1 MIKIIFVVLTIMII
15 CVLAPVLVGIGVHF
29 TTNYN

>member
-1 MIKIIFVVLTIMII
+1 MAKIIFAVLAIMII
-15 CVLAPVLVGIGVHF
+15 CVLVPILVGIGVHF

>member
-1 MIKIIFVVLTIMII
+1 MAKIIFVVLTIMII
-15 CVLAPVLVGIGVHF
+15 CVLVPVLVGIGVHM

>member
-1 MIKIIFVVLTIMII
+1 MWITAVIATILIL
-15 CVLAPVLVGIGVHF
+15 CVLVPILVGIGVHF

>member
-1 MIKIIFVVLTIMII
+1 MAKIIFAVLAIIFI
-15 CVLAPVLVGIGVHF
+15 CVLVPILVSIGVHF

>member
-1 MIKIIFVVLTIMII
+1 MAKIIFVVLTIMII